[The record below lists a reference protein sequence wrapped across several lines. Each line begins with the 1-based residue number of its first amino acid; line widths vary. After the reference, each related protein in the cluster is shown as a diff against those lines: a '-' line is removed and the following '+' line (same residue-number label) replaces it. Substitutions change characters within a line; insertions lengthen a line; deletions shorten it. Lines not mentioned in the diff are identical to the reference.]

1 MKLIRFIC
9 FSVVLMLLL
18 LQVPFAR
25 AQQEDSDLPLDVTAT
40 GYRYPE
46 LLTDGD
52 TGTYGMSGYNGAT
65 ITLRSQEEMGSLY
78 LMFDLEYGSY
88 TVTDPETGTS
98 FTAGQYGMLHEYID
112 LVKGLGKATKAVTL
126 TFSSGLVSLSEIR
139 AFAPGQVPEDVQ
151 IWEPPLEGKTDLML
165 MSTHGDDEQ
174 LFFAGLLPYYAG
186 ELDYNVQV
194 VYMTDHRNFNNLRT
208 HEMLN
213 GLWAVGVRN
222 YPVFGPFYDFLRQ
235 DMASTYAFYEVL
247 GISRERMLSF
257 VTEQIRRFDPM
268 VIVGHDFDGE
278 YGHGMHRVYTDLL
291 VEALELTNDP
301 EQFPDS
307 AKKYGLWDVPKTYIH
322 LYEENPIVLDYDKP
336 LESFDGLTA
345 FEVSRKLGFPC
356 HKSQQSTWFI
366 KWIEYDYVARDI
378 LAPADLLDPVA
389 LGMTYITKASQLEN
403 FSPCRFGLYRSTVG
417 PDVLKNDFLEHI
429 ITYDGRL
436 GPEEELIRQE
446 QERLEAER
454 LEQERLEA
462 ERREQERIE
471 QERLEAERREQER
484 LEAERAE
491 QARLEQERLE
501 KERMEAELL
510 RRRKTTWAITAGILA
525 VFAVALGLVLK
536 KFLRKQK

>member
-1 MKLIRFIC
+1 MKLIRFLC
-9 FSVVLMLLL
+9 LSAVLVLLL

-25 AQQEDSDLPLDVTAT
+25 AQQEASDLTLDVTAT

-52 TGTYGMSGYNGAT
+52 IDTYGMSGYSGAT

-98 FTAGQYGMLHEYID
+98 FTAGQYGMLHEYVD
-112 LVKGLGKATKAVTL
+112 LVKGFGKATKAVIL
-126 TFSSGLVSLSEIR
+126 TFSSGAVSLSEIR
-139 AFAPGQVPEDVQ
+139 AYAPGKVPNDVQ

-186 ELDYNVQV
+186 ELKYNVQV

-235 DMASTYAFYEVL
+235 DMASTYAYYEIL
-247 GISRERMLSF
+247 GIRRERMLSF

-268 VIVGHDFDGE
+268 VIVGHDFAGE
-278 YGHGMHRVYTDLL
+278 YGHGMHMVYTDLL

-301 EQFPDS
+301 AKFPDS
-307 AKKYGLWDVPKTYIH
+307 AKQYGLWDVPKTYIH

-336 LESFDGLTA
+336 LEAFDGLTA
-345 FEVSRKLGFPC
+345 FEATRQLGFPC
-356 HKSQQSTWFI
+356 HKTQQGTWFT
-366 KWIEYDYVARDI
+366 KWIEYDYLAQDI
-378 LAPADLLDPVA
+378 LQPGVILDPVA
-389 LGMTYITKASQLEN
+389 LGLTYITEASQFEN

-429 ITYDGRL
+429 ITHDGRL

-446 QERLEAER
+446 QERLETERLEQERREQERLDQERLEKERLEAER
-454 LEQERLEA
+454 KEQERLEA
-462 ERREQERIE
+462 ERR
-471 QERLEAERREQER
+471 
-484 LEAERAE
+484 
-491 QARLEQERLE
+491 EQERLE

-510 RRRKTTWAITAGILA
+510 RRRKTTWAITAGMMA
-525 VFAVALGLVLK
+525 VFAVVLGLVLK
-536 KFLRKQK
+536 KFLRRQKKS